1 MIPIY
6 MIQRVLLVD
15 DEEVD
20 NFIHEKIIKNAA
32 YSNDIVVTTSA
43 KSALSFL
50 ENHLNQFPELI
61 LLDVKMPAMN
71 GYEFLQNFSKFP
83 TAITNSCSVIALS
96 SLVDEVEIA
105 RIKELPNINGFFSK
119 PLTESKLGEIQ
130 QIVKSKIDLSKDSGI
145 KQT

>member
-1 MIPIY
+1 

-43 KSALSFL
+43 KGALSYL
-50 ENHLNQFPELI
+50 ENHLSKFPELI

-71 GYEFLQNFSKFP
+71 GYEFLQNFAKFP
-83 TAITNSCSVIALS
+83 KAITDSCSIIALS
-96 SLVDEVEIA
+96 SLVDEAEIA
-105 RIKELPNINGFFSK
+105 RIRDLPYISGFFSK
-119 PLTESKLGEIQ
+119 PLTEGKLREIQ
-130 QIVKSKIDLSKDSGI
+130 LIVKSKIDLNPNPDI
-145 KQT
+145 KQI